1 MAKVQEFRALAN
13 FYAFS
18 LSSVPLFWSQ
28 FWLLPNCILYFLFG
42 YIPMD
47 WTWENERNNSHH
59 LKHAFGQMDSYVL
72 PQSRGRD
79 RGFWMV
85 YATIMTFGMM
95 SASHLGQN
103 RWTWYLEPKSRVLND
118 YRTIMTFNMK
128 VHSIWDMLSKI
139 LLFPSM
145 KLHEKNLKLFFDVM

>member
-1 MAKVQEFRALAN
+1 MPRLVAKVQEFRALAN
-13 FYAFS
+13 FYAFT
-18 LSSVPLFWSQ
+18 LSSFPLFWSQ

-42 YIPMD
+42 YIPME

-103 RWTWYLEPKSRVLND
+103 RWTWYLESKSRVL
-118 YRTIMTFNMK
+118 RMIIWQLWHLTW
-128 VHSIWDMLSKI
+128 HS
-139 LLFPSM
+139 FPFEICYWRYYCFQAWSSM
-145 KLHEKNLKLFFDVM
+145 KKI